1 MKNKNILL
9 DTNAFIYL
17 MRNEKECSNTISLEN
32 RQINESK
39 FYDECKNA
47 NYLFIT
53 SQTLYE
59 IFWQSIKKTKKIDQ
73 FAYYYDQIIK
83 FKNKYNVKFSILND
97 TDGEFELRL
106 FEDQYKDNKV
116 DINHFI
122 ERKREY
128 EVKKINELLIKVCF
142 SITEFLA
149 EYYGIL
155 LLRNFYY
162 VAGVICEIKLNE
174 ISYKYYS
181 DLKLKNEWY
190 DKEIDD
196 LFNFLLEN
204 MISYIE
210 PQIKEN
216 GHKFPKIQNVK
227 GTKYV
232 HKLFCK
238 LKKDDKTVFEKYDN
252 HLKGLVEELEK
263 MGMSK
268 NCMKYWIRMCRRC
281 VYSGAKIKKNDGLD
295 YSIVTCM
302 DESIV
307 INKTNNMINTNYI
320 IFVTFDTNL
329 YNFSKECDVL
339 YSKKFY
345 DNLMFE
351 YR

>member
-1 MKNKNILL
+1 
-9 DTNAFIYL
+9 

-97 TDGEFELRL
+97 TDGGFELRL

-174 ISYKYYS
+174 I
-181 DLKLKNEWY
+181 LNKLY
-190 DKEIDD
+190 
-196 LFNFLLEN
+196 
-204 MISYIE
+204 
-210 PQIKEN
+210 
-216 GHKFPKIQNVK
+216 
-227 GTKYV
+227 
-232 HKLFCK
+232 
-238 LKKDDKTVFEKYDN
+238 
-252 HLKGLVEELEK
+252 
-263 MGMSK
+263 MS
-268 NCMKYWIRMCRRC
+268 
-281 VYSGAKIKKNDGLD
+281 
-295 YSIVTCM
+295 
-302 DESIV
+302 
-307 INKTNNMINTNYI
+307 
-320 IFVTFDTNL
+320 F
-329 YNFSKECDVL
+329 
-339 YSKKFY
+339 
-345 DNLMFE
+345 
-351 YR
+351 

>member
-1 MKNKNILL
+1 
-9 DTNAFIYL
+9 

-97 TDGEFELRL
+97 TDGGFELRL

-232 HKLFCK
+232 HKLFC
-238 LKKDDKTVFEKYDN
+238 
-252 HLKGLVEELEK
+252 
-263 MGMSK
+263 
-268 NCMKYWIRMCRRC
+268 I
-281 VYSGAKIKKNDGLD
+281 IK
-295 YSIVTCM
+295 
-302 DESIV
+302 
-307 INKTNNMINTNYI
+307 NKTN
-320 IFVTFDTNL
+320 
-329 YNFSKECDVL
+329 
-339 YSKKFY
+339 
-345 DNLMFE
+345 
-351 YR
+351 

>member
-32 RQINESK
+32 RQINESN

-97 TDGEFELRL
+97 TDGGFELRL

-174 ISYKYYS
+174 
-181 DLKLKNEWY
+181 
-190 DKEIDD
+190 
-196 LFNFLLEN
+196 
-204 MISYIE
+204 ISYIE

-307 INKTNNMINTNYI
+307 INKTNNMINTNDI

>member
-1 MKNKNILL
+1 MKFLL
-9 DTNAFIYL
+9 
-17 MRNEKECSNTISLEN
+17 
-32 RQINESK
+32 
-39 FYDECKNA
+39 
-47 NYLFIT
+47 
-53 SQTLYE
+53 
-59 IFWQSIKKTKKIDQ
+59 
-73 FAYYYDQIIK
+73 
-83 FKNKYNVKFSILND
+83 
-97 TDGEFELRL
+97 
-106 FEDQYKDNKV
+106 
-116 DINHFI
+116 
-122 ERKREY
+122 
-128 EVKKINELLIKVCF
+128 
-142 SITEFLA
+142 
-149 EYYGIL
+149 
-155 LLRNFYY
+155 
-162 VAGVICEIKLNE
+162 
-174 ISYKYYS
+174 KYYS

-307 INKTNNMINTNYI
+307 INKTNNMINTNDI